1 MSRSSR
7 VRDKWREKRWYTM
20 IAPSSFGNIGIGET
34 PAGSPKHL
42 VGRRVETT
50 LYAISGD
57 FNQIHI
63 KLYFQINEV
72 KGDNAFA
79 HFAGHD
85 FTRDYLRSLVRRGSS
100 RIDGILDVTTK
111 DGYRLRVYAIAFPVR
126 RAKTTQ
132 QAAIRKIMKEIVMKR
147 ASELSFDAFVQECV
161 LGKIGSDIYNRAK
174 IIFPLRKCEI
184 RKSKLLAMPKLVL
197 SD

>member
-1 MSRSSR
+1 M
-7 VRDKWREKRWYTM
+7 V
-20 IAPSSFGNIGIGET
+20 APSSFGNIEIGET
-34 PAGSPKHL
+34 PAGNPKL
-42 VGRRVETT
+42 LIGRRVETT

-63 KLYFQINEV
+63 KLFFQIDEV
-72 KGDNAFA
+72 KGNKAYT

-100 RIDGILDVTTK
+100 RIDGIFDVTTK
-111 DGYRLRVYAIAFPVR
+111 DGYKLRVCSIAFPLS

-132 QAAIRKIMKEIVMKR
+132 QSAIRKIMQEVVTKR
-147 ASELSFDAFVQECV
+147 AKKLSFDAFVQECV

-184 RKSKLLAMPKLVL
+184 RKSKLLAQPSEEK
-197 SD
+197 

>member
-1 MSRSSR
+1 MSRQSR
-7 VRDKWREKRWYTM
+7 VRDKWREKRWFM
-20 IAPSSFGNIGIGET
+20 MVAPSSFGNVEIGET
-34 PAGSPKHL
+34 PAANAKIL
-42 VGRRVETT
+42 VGRKVETT

-72 KGDNAFA
+72 KGDKSYT

-100 RIDGILDVTTK
+100 RIDGIFDVTTK
-111 DGYRLRVYAIAFPVR
+111 DGFEIRIYAIAFPVR

-132 QAAIRKIMKEIVMKR
+132 QSAIREVMQKIIAKR
-147 ASELSFDAFVQECV
+147 AKQLNFDAFIQECV
-161 LGKIGSDIYNRAK
+161 LGKIGSDIYNKAK
-174 IIFPLRKCEI
+174 TIFPLRKSEI
-184 RKSKLLAMPKLVL
+184 RKSKLLAQPTAAA
-197 SD
+197 S

>member
-1 MSRSSR
+1 MSRPSR

-20 IAPSSFGNIGIGET
+20 VAPSTFGNIEIGQT
-34 PAGSPKHL
+34 PSGSPKTL
-42 VGRRVETT
+42 VGRRIETT

-63 KLYFQINEV
+63 KLYFQVHEV
-72 KGDNAFA
+72 KGDKAYTY
-79 HFAGHD
+79 FAGHD

-100 RIDGILDVTTK
+100 RIDGIFDVTTK

-132 QAAIRKIMKEIVMKR
+132 QSAIREVMKKIVEKR
-147 ASELSFDAFVQECV
+147 AKQLNFDAFIQECV
-161 LGKIGSDIYNRAK
+161 LGKIGSDIYNKAK
-174 IIFPLRKCEI
+174 VVFPLRKSEI
-184 RKSKLLAMPKLVL
+184 RKSKLLAQPAA
-197 SD
+197 

>member
-1 MSRSSR
+1 MSRPSR

-20 IAPSSFGNIGIGET
+20 VAPSTFGNIEIGQT
-34 PAGSPKHL
+34 PSGSPKTL
-42 VGRRVETT
+42 VGRRIETT

-63 KLYFQINEV
+63 KLYFQVDEV
-72 KGDNAFA
+72 KGDKAYTY
-79 HFAGHD
+79 FAGHD

-100 RIDGILDVTTK
+100 RIDGIFEVTTK

-132 QAAIRKIMKEIVMKR
+132 QSAIREVMKKIIEKR
-147 ASELSFDAFVQECV
+147 AKQLNFDAFIQECV
-161 LGKIGSDIYNRAK
+161 LGKIGSDIYNKAK
-174 IIFPLRKCEI
+174 AVFPLRKSEI
-184 RKSKLLAMPKLVL
+184 RKSKLLAQPAA
-197 SD
+197 

>member
-1 MSRSSR
+1 MSRPSR

-20 IAPSSFGNIGIGET
+20 VAPSTFGNIEIGQT
-34 PAGSPKHL
+34 PSGSPKAL
-42 VGRRVETT
+42 VGRRIETT

-63 KLYFQINEV
+63 KLYFQVDEV
-72 KGDNAFA
+72 KGEKAYT

-100 RIDGILDVTTK
+100 RIDGIFDVTTK

-132 QAAIRKIMKEIVMKR
+132 QSAIREIMKKIIEKR
-147 ASELSFDAFVQECV
+147 AKRLNFDAFIQECV
-161 LGKIGSDIYNRAK
+161 LGKIGSDIYNKAK
-174 IIFPLRKCEI
+174 VVFPLRKSEI
-184 RKSKLLAMPKLVL
+184 RKSKLLAQPQT
-197 SD
+197 

>member
-1 MSRSSR
+1 MSRPSR

-20 IAPSSFGNIGIGET
+20 VAPSTFGNIEIGQT
-34 PAGSPKHL
+34 PSGSPKTL
-42 VGRRVETT
+42 VGRRIETT

-63 KLYFQINEV
+63 KLYFQVHEV
-72 KGDNAFA
+72 KGDKAYTY
-79 HFAGHD
+79 FAGHD

-100 RIDGILDVTTK
+100 RIDGIFEVTTK

-132 QAAIRKIMKEIVMKR
+132 QSAIREVMKKIIEKR
-147 ASELSFDAFVQECV
+147 AKQLNFDAFIQECV
-161 LGKIGSDIYNRAK
+161 LGKIGSDIYNKAK
-174 IIFPLRKCEI
+174 VVFPLRKSEI
-184 RKSKLLAMPKLVL
+184 RKSKLLAQPAA
-197 SD
+197 